1 MQFLQRCSVYL
12 LGRGEKQRRNTSMT
26 ALATA
31 MMVCCAL
38 IMRMLAQDSA
48 MNAQAVICWATL
60 APTGLLVA
68 LVLVHSGWTERF
80 ADPALSMFQM
90 LWALSCNAMA
100 YVIAGPVRAVILPVL
115 VIIVMFGI
123 FGRDRRQTL
132 FLMFYAMVFYT
143 LAILATAYLDTPRPV
158 SAVVVAHLTIVLLSL
173 LAGTM
178 MCLQVQNIRARL
190 RRQKHELQQALQ
202 QIQHMAMRDH
212 LTGLINR
219 RQMSELMALELRR
232 CQRSRLPLLVAQL
245 DIDHFK
251 TINDTHGHA
260 VGDQALQAFANTAM
274 AHLRS
279 GDLLARWGGE
289 EFVLLLCDT
298 DPDDATDLLERVRSA
313 VEAQTMP
320 HGTAHVRMTVSMGW
334 TQNQQGETLEETLQ
348 RADHA
353 LYDAKRGGRNRVVHA
368 EVPETAPAT
377 TAPPIAQFTA
387 APLAPLPAFAPAAA
401 VAITPPCAA
410 NTG

>member
-1 MQFLQRCSVYL
+1 MQFLQRCSVCL

-60 APTGLLVA
+60 APTGLLVS
-68 LVLVHSGWTERF
+68 LVLVRSGWTERF

-90 LWALSCNAMA
+90 LWALSFNAMA

-132 FLMFYAMVFYT
+132 FLMLYAMALYT

-178 MCLQVQNIRARL
+178 MCLQVQNIRAHL
-190 RRQKHELQQALQ
+190 RRQKNELQHALQ

-232 CQRSRLPLLVAQL
+232 CLRTGRPLLLAQL

-251 TINDTHGHA
+251 AINDTHGHA
-260 VGDQALQAFANTAM
+260 VGDLALQAFARTAL

-279 GDLLARWGGE
+279 SDVLARWGGE

-298 DPDDATDLLERVRSA
+298 EPDTAAELLERLRGA
-313 VEAQTMP
+313 VQAHAMP
-320 HGTAHVRMTVSMGW
+320 HGTGPVRMTVSIGW
-334 TQNQQGETLEETLQ
+334 AQHQHEETLEESLQ
-348 RADHA
+348 RADRA
-353 LYDAKRGGRNRVVHA
+353 LYDAKRGGRNRVVQA
-368 EVPETAPAT
+368 S
-377 TAPPIAQFTA
+377 
-387 APLAPLPAFAPAAA
+387 AAA
-401 VAITPPCAA
+401 AA
-410 NTG
+410 ASAPSRPGEAVSQLI

>member
-1 MQFLQRCSVYL
+1 
-12 LGRGEKQRRNTSMT
+12 MT

-60 APTGLLVA
+60 APTGLLVS
-68 LVLVHSGWTERF
+68 LVLVRSGWTERF

-90 LWALSCNAMA
+90 LWALSFNAMA

-132 FLMFYAMVFYT
+132 FLMLYAMALYT

-178 MCLQVQNIRARL
+178 MCLQVQNIRAHL
-190 RRQKHELQQALQ
+190 RRQKNELQHALQ

-232 CQRSRLPLLVAQL
+232 CLRTGRPLLLAQL

-251 TINDTHGHA
+251 AINDTHGHA
-260 VGDQALQAFANTAM
+260 VGDLALQAFARTAL

-279 GDLLARWGGE
+279 SDVLARWGGE

-298 DPDDATDLLERVRSA
+298 EPDAAAELLERLRGA
-313 VEAQTMP
+313 VQAHAMP
-320 HGTAHVRMTVSMGW
+320 HGTGPVRMTVSIGW
-334 TQNQQGETLEETLQ
+334 AQHQHEETLEESLQ
-348 RADHA
+348 RADRA
-353 LYDAKRGGRNRVVHA
+353 LYDAKRGGRNRVVQA
-368 EVPETAPAT
+368 S
-377 TAPPIAQFTA
+377 
-387 APLAPLPAFAPAAA
+387 AAA
-401 VAITPPCAA
+401 AA
-410 NTG
+410 ASAPSRPGEAVSQLI